1 MLSYALV
8 ILQPSTLSCLGRDRP
23 AHPEWAPTAA
33 EQGTASLLGRCSGTW
48 CLSSTRESRRG
59 PGNRRRPRN
68 WPGLNHPSCSWCL
81 SATWNSLV
89 LQKRSWRTS
98 PTGHCRY
105 LCVLFF
111 TILTGI
117 RLRFLLC
124 GLTWVIWRFM
134 QMGLECGLKPFTV
147 IFQMDAHPNYV
158 LNTVSGKLKMSKL
171 PSLHYGPSVIYN
183 SRVHAQPMHN
193 GRLFIVRGTLK
204 LNPAI
209 ELCQGD
215 ATPVARFASQL

>member
-1 MLSYALV
+1 MGTYSSRTGNCKSV
-8 ILQPSTLSCLGRDRP
+8 GQVLG
-23 AHPEWAPTAA
+23 HVVSFKHQG
-33 EQGTASLLGRCSGTW
+33 EQAR
-48 CLSSTRESRRG
+48 

-158 LNTVSGKLKMSKL
+158 LSTVGGKLKMSKL
-171 PSLHYGPSVIYN
+171 PYLHYGPSVIYN